1 MADDKTKTVPRDA
14 KLISLTE
21 DYEVA
26 YWKKKFGVSAERLAQ
41 AVRRVGHSAAAVE
54 EEIKKYAPSE
64 R

>member
-1 MADDKTKTVPRDA
+1 MADDKTRIAEDG
-14 KLISLTE
+14 KLITLTD

-26 YWKKKFGVSAERLAQ
+26 YWTKKFGVSGQRLAQ

-54 EEIKKYAPSE
+54 EEIKKYAPGE